1 MSLPLDRLILW
12 LVFINLLVLG
22 LFGLDKY
29 RARHRQWR
37 IPELFLFLIALLG
50 GSFGA
55 VVGMDLFRHKTQR
68 RRFHRG
74 LPILFFLHVIL
85 FLYMFNKGG
94 LI

>member
-1 MSLPLDRLILW
+1 MPLPLDRLILW
-12 LVFINLLVLG
+12 MVFINLLALG

>member
-1 MSLPLDRLILW
+1 MPLPLDRLILW
-12 LVFINLLVLG
+12 LVFINLLALG

-68 RRFHRG
+68 RRFHCG